1 MFEPGQRIDK
11 RRGMVPSDQMAVK
24 LGAADVGLDRGRAW
38 RHGRARRAAICL
50 ALLTLACQPAL
61 DPQLA
66 VRFAAA
72 CAELAAKAGSQ
83 GSAVVAGLD
92 GWYFAADELERLGA
106 IGDGA
111 AGGDAL
117 SAVVSVHRQLQAAGT
132 ALLVVP
138 VPPKSIVYADRLA
151 ADLEV
156 PIPVP
161 RLDHALQ
168 DRYTRLRD
176 DGVDV
181 LDLTRRFIRDR
192 FHPEGPL
199 YCRQDSRWSGTG
211 CIVAAAAIGER
222 VAATPAL
229 AGITARQFEPVWY
242 SSPIRGDLWVAL
254 GAGGD
259 PTRPRV
265 RPAPEE
271 LRFRAIVQPTAGEWI
286 AAATDPQS
294 PIALVGDDH
303 TLVFHAGGEH
313 HVSGAGLADQ
323 LTWEL
328 GIPVALESTPT
339 WDPGT
344 NRDDAVDR
352 AAELPSAQTR
362 LVIWVF
368 AATRLLD

>member
-1 MFEPGQRIDK
+1 
-11 RRGMVPSDQMAVK
+11 MVPSDQMAVK
-24 LGAADVGLDRGRAW
+24 LGAAGVGLNRGGAW
-38 RHGRARRAAICL
+38 RHAAICL

-106 IGDGA
+106 AGDGA

-229 AGITARQFEPVWY
+229 AGISARQFEPVWY

-303 TLVFHAGGEH
+303 TLIFHAGGEY

-339 WDPGT
+339 WDPRT
-344 NRDDAVDR
+344 NRDDAVDE
-352 AAELPSAQTR
+352 AGGLPSAQTR

-368 AATRLLD
+368 AATRLLN

>member
-1 MFEPGQRIDK
+1 MLVNLDAAGGGVAVN
-11 RRGMVPSDQMAVK
+11 RR
-24 LGAADVGLDRGRAW
+24 RAW
-38 RHGRARRAAICL
+38 RYGRTRRAALCL
-50 ALLTLACQPAL
+50 ALMTLACQSAP

-66 VRFAAA
+66 VRFAAT
-72 CAELAAKAGSQ
+72 CVELAANAGSQ
-83 GSAVVAGLD
+83 GSTVVAGLD

-106 IGDGA
+106 TGDGA
-111 AGGDAL
+111 SGGDAL
-117 SAVVSVHRQLQAAGT
+117 SAVVSVHRELQAAGT

-138 VPPKSIVYADRLA
+138 VPPKSIVYADRLT

-161 RLDHALQ
+161 RLDHALE

-176 DGVDV
+176 AGVDV

-199 YCRQDSRWSGTG
+199 YCRQDSRWSSTG
-211 CIVAAAAIGER
+211 CIVAAAAIRER

-229 AGITARQFEPVWY
+229 TGITARRFEPVWY

-254 GAGGD
+254 GTEA
-259 PTRPRV
+259 PV
-265 RPAPEE
+265 PEE

-286 AAATDPQS
+286 AAATEPQS
-294 PIALVGDDH
+294 PIALVGDGH
-303 TLVFHAGGEH
+303 TLVFHAGGEY

-344 NRDDAVDR
+344 NRDTAVDR
-352 AAELPSAQTR
+352 AGGLPSPQTR

-368 AATRLLD
+368 AATSLLD